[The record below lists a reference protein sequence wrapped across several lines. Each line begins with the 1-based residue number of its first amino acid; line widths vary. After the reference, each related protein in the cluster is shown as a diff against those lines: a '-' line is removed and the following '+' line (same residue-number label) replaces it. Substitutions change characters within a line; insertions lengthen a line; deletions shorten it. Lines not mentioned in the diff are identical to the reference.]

1 MKYSRKTFLDRF
13 KQKDLIKFREKE
25 RAYVEGSIP
34 KTGRSLQ
41 NYTIQLFPDIQQDKL
56 LHHLQNKDY
65 LDIACGINHLYP
77 ESLLCKLQ
85 GSKKK
90 HGLDIHS
97 RDSTHKKVKY
107 FKGSIYNTGF
117 SENSYDCITINNF
130 MYFWESNPQKLLK
143 MYKELYKLIRIGGT
157 IRIFPVFYGNYYCD
171 NVELFDFLNSHFS
184 IQCLRPKKDYS
195 KESPIYLENQEI
207 KKTDPANG
215 INEYKDSHELMA
227 HVIILRKLF

>member
-1 MKYSRKTFLDRF
+1 MKYSRKTFLNRF
-13 KQKDLIKFREKE
+13 DQKDSIKFREKE

-41 NYTIQLFPDIQQDKL
+41 NYSIQLFPDIQQDKL
-56 LHHLQNKDY
+56 LHYLQNKDY
-65 LDIACGINHLYP
+65 LDIACGINHLYS

-97 RDSTHKKVKY
+97 KDSTHKKVKY
-107 FKGSIYNTGF
+107 FKGSIYNMGF

-171 NVELFDFLNSHFS
+171 NVELFDFLNTHFS

-207 KKTDPANG
+207 KKTDSANG
-215 INEYKDSHELMA
+215 INEYKDNHELMA

>member
-13 KQKDLIKFREKE
+13 EQKDLIKFREKE
-25 RAYVEGSIP
+25 RAYIEGSIP
-34 KTGRSLQ
+34 KTGRSFK
-41 NYTIQLFPDIQQDKL
+41 NYAIQLFPDIQQDKL

-85 GSKKK
+85 GSKKR

-97 RDSTHKKVKY
+97 RNSTHKRVKY

-157 IRIFPVFYGNYYCD
+157 IRIFPVFYGNYYCFHYYFGS
-171 NVELFDFLNSHFS
+171 L
-184 IQCLRPKKDYS
+184 
-195 KESPIYLENQEI
+195 
-207 KKTDPANG
+207 
-215 INEYKDSHELMA
+215 
-227 HVIILRKLF
+227 

>member
-1 MKYSRKTFLDRF
+1 MKYSRKTFIDRF

-85 GSKKK
+85 GSKKR
-90 HGLDIHS
+90 H
-97 RDSTHKKVKY
+97 
-107 FKGSIYNTGF
+107 
-117 SENSYDCITINNF
+117 
-130 MYFWESNPQKLLK
+130 
-143 MYKELYKLIRIGGT
+143 
-157 IRIFPVFYGNYYCD
+157 
-171 NVELFDFLNSHFS
+171 
-184 IQCLRPKKDYS
+184 
-195 KESPIYLENQEI
+195 
-207 KKTDPANG
+207 
-215 INEYKDSHELMA
+215 
-227 HVIILRKLF
+227 